1 MGAYS
6 ASDTL
11 LRQQYE
17 NGKLHVVIILIFCC
31 QDLWMIVCVTLKL
44 CTTIH
49 CGIESQ
55 SAM

>member
-17 NGKLHVVIILIFCC
+17 NGKQHVVIILIFCC

-44 CTTIH
+44 CTMIH